1 MKFELVTSMNR
12 AYHQNV
18 GHLMISSFIEK
29 WPSNYNIRI
38 YHEDNFD
45 IQDLQNDRCS
55 FLNIFDEM
63 PESRDFVERHKNRPD
78 QQHHHELRFGA
89 VRFSYKSFSIM
100 HASLNTEARYLIW
113 LDADVFTHTKLS
125 NDFLETLVH
134 EDKYVTYLGRENNYT
149 ETGFLIFNTSH
160 EIHQSFM
167 NNWRN
172 IYVTDKIFKFPQWHD
187 CFIFDR
193 LREYTETRHNVKN
206 INLSPWGKDFDH
218 VFINSVLG
226 DYMDHLK
233 GDRKINKKSNP
244 SDLYVDKDNL
254 YWKK

>member
-1 MKFELVTSMNR
+1 
-12 AYHQNV
+12 
-18 GHLMISSFIEK
+18 
-29 WPSNYNIRI
+29 
-38 YHEDNFD
+38 
-45 IQDLQNDRCS
+45 
-55 FLNIFDEM
+55 
-63 PESRDFVERHKNRPD
+63 
-78 QQHHHELRFGA
+78 
-89 VRFSYKSFSIM
+89 M
-100 HASLNTEARYLIW
+100 HASLNTEARYLLW

-187 CFIFDR
+187 GFIFDR